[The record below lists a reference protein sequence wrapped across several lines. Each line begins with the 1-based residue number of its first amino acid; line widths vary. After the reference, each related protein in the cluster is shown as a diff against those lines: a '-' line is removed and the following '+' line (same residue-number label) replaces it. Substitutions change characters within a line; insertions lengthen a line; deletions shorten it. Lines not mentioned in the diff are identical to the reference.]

1 VKGYAQISPYRGLRM
16 VELSGI
22 GYGLIILGIVLFL
35 AEALVPGFFIA
46 VPATV
51 LLIVGMFALF
61 TPDPNTF
68 GFWAPV
74 VCLAVGV
81 PATLATL
88 WFYRRMA
95 KPDEA
100 PTTQTAENLVG
111 IEGIVTKEVL
121 PDSMRGKVKLGHQSW
136 SATTRG
142 APIPTHAK
150 VRVVAVDG
158 VILIVK
164 PTVE

>member
-1 VKGYAQISPYRGLRM
+1 M
-16 VELSGI
+16 ELSNI
-22 GYGLIILGIVLFL
+22 GYGLIILGILLFL
-35 AEALVPGFFIA
+35 AEALIPGFFMA

-51 LLIVGMFALF
+51 LLIVGFLALF
-61 TPDPNTF
+61 SPDLGFF
-68 GFWAPV
+68 GVWAPI
-74 VCLAVGV
+74 VCIVVGV
-81 PATLATL
+81 PATVATL

-95 KPDEA
+95 RPDQA

-111 IEGIVTKEVL
+111 IEGIVTAEVL

-136 SATTRG
+136 SATTHG
-142 APIPTHAK
+142 PAIPPHAR

-164 PTVE
+164 PATSTE